1 MCIHRYIQ
9 RAWRCFSLPLPDLLT
24 FWPSREGHV
33 AAEASSTLLRCRV
46 SSRRSWQCLSKMLDI
61 KLPTWTGTKKPILTL
76 TLYNPVGCGVFF
88 YPIFKTTF
96 GPLPHSWSL
105 AIAGQSCNHGTRAFP
120 PDWSRKPWSLAW
132 CSWRWMQ
139 TSREW
144 LPRSLMSGANKSLNK
159 LHVTTVLLYHYIVF
173 IFFVKIHEKLWR
185 YFFLNTWR
193 CQVCSTNRL
202 PLWKEMLPDAAPVF
216 DKSTEDGTAF
226 RIYRCG
232 TIEVRTMQDARWHF
246 APWKCGWENCLPN
259 FDLRD
264 NFLR

>member
-1 MCIHRYIQ
+1 MQGLFQKILAMSFQ
-9 RAWRCFSLPLPDLLT
+9 DA
-24 FWPSREGHV
+24 GHQT
-33 AAEASSTLLRCRV
+33 SNLNRH
-46 SSRRSWQCLSKMLDI
+46 
-61 KLPTWTGTKKPILTL
+61 KKPIL
-76 TLYNPVGCGVFF
+76 TLYNPVGCGVFLN
-88 YPIFKTTF
+88 PIFKTTF

-144 LPRSLMSGANKSLNK
+144 LRRSLMSGANKSLNK
-159 LHVTTVLLYHYIVF
+159 LHVTTVILYHYI
-173 IFFVKIHEKLWR
+173 IYHFFFKIHEKLWR

-232 TIEVRTMQDARWHF
+232 TIEVRTMQDAPWHF
-246 APWKCGWENCLPN
+246 APWKLW
-259 FDLRD
+259 LRKLFAKFRFEGQ
-264 NFLR
+264 FLR